1 MEGVDS
7 MTYVVIPKD
16 NGYKTHI
23 GKTDNLRLPENAE
36 FFDSKANFRKRLVEL
51 EM

>member
-1 MEGVDS
+1 

-23 GKTDNLRLPENAE
+23 GETDNIRLSEDAE
-36 FFDSKANFRKRLVEL
+36 FFEDNGNFKERIAEL
-51 EM
+51 EE